1 MRFPKE
7 EVPYLGMWLNEGSW
21 ADQYNIAPEP
31 ASAAMDR
38 IDFSKMWD
46 MGSSIGPFEKKSWH
60 LAIEVS
66 EEK

>member
-1 MRFPKE
+1 MSITSGFYKDVE
-7 EVPYLGMWLNEGSW
+7 AVVLE